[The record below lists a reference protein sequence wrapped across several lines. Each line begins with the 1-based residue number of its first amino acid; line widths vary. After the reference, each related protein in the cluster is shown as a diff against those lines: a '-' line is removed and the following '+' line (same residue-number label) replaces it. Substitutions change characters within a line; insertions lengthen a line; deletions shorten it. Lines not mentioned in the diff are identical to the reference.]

1 MQLMVRIRSIVDVV
15 WNPSPLGRSDAL
27 SRMERLS
34 AVTHLMSS
42 GEHLARGEAL
52 RPGGL
57 NDWEV
62 MADGHRSGGRRA
74 SFLDRVGR
82 PAVTRGLH
90 VARIAASIGLIA
102 PTRHRGVRLASNA
115 TLATT
120 SALLHPRHH
129 YGTDGSDQVSF
140 LVQSLST
147 VARLGERRPRIVDAA
162 LWAASLQGVL
172 SYTASGW
179 VKVAGRTWGTG
190 GAITGV
196 ARTRSYGDMRTWQLI
211 RGRPGLAKALENSVV
226 ALECVAPI
234 IFLAGGRLTRP
245 YAAAA
250 TGLHLGI
257 ARVMALGRFVPSFC
271 SLHAPMIYTT
281 QSDRRNRRHDKVAG
295 IVMWAGLG
303 LVAVAAGQRAVTRR
317 TVERARG
324 DERNVE
330 LSDGNAVAYRV
341 IGDRASATSSEDRA
355 PLVVFENGLLATPDH
370 WEWIVRHLRSTADD
384 PVPTVVTSHRS
395 GYGPSTHLPGT
406 MLTMSDIVD
415 ASTELIDHVA
425 ADRDVI
431 LVGHSLGGYLAM
443 LATVRTTARVR
454 GVVLVDSSHPDELRR
469 SERQRLGAERLRDGF
484 VSMTTSLNAGSGL
497 LLGVPPWVSA
507 LPPEAQ
513 RVALAQFRDPRM
525 WKAAIREW
533 DATVRDF
540 GASPGLPRLSCPAL
554 VLTAAHTRHSDPVQ
568 YELHAEMLEHASGGS
583 HVTIEG
589 ADHDSILTN
598 QVHAG
603 RAANEIARFVAA
615 CVDRSAP
622 IDSPPVRD
630 AELELTS

>member
-1 MQLMVRIRSIVDVV
+1 
-15 WNPSPLGRSDAL
+15 
-27 SRMERLS
+27 MERLS

-42 GEHLARGEAL
+42 GEHLARSEAYH
-52 RPGGL
+52 PGGL
-57 NDWEV
+57 NDWQI
-62 MADGHRSGGRRA
+62 MSDGHPRQSRRA
-74 SFLDRVGR
+74 ALLDRIGR

-90 VARIAASIGLIA
+90 VARIAASLGLLA
-102 PTRHRGVRLASNA
+102 PTRNRGIRLASNA

-196 ARTRSYGDMRTWQLI
+196 ARTRSYGDIRTWQLI

-281 QSDRRNRRHDKVAG
+281 QNDRTNRRHDTVG
-295 IVMWAGLG
+295 RIVLWAGLG
-303 LVAVAAGQRAVTRR
+303 LIAAAAGQRALTRR
-317 TVERARG
+317 TVEHARG
-324 DERNVE
+324 DERTLE
-330 LSDGNAVAYRV
+330 LSDTNTVAYRV
-341 IGDRASATSSEDRA
+341 IGDRASAAGSLERA

-370 WEWIVRHLRSTADD
+370 WEWIVRHLRSISEEEAR
-384 PVPTVVTSHRS
+384 PTVITSHRS

-406 MLTMSDIVD
+406 MLTMGDIAN
-415 ASTELIDHVA
+415 ASTEFVEHVA
-425 ADRDVI
+425 GDRDVI

-443 LATVRTTARVR
+443 LTAARTSARVR

-484 VSMTTSLNAGSGL
+484 VSMAASLNAGSGM
-497 LLGVPPWVSA
+497 LLGVPPWVTA
-507 LPPEAQ
+507 LPTEAQ
-513 RVALAQFRDPRM
+513 RVALAQFRDQRM
-525 WKAAIREW
+525 WTAAIREW

-540 GASPGLPRLSCPAL
+540 ATSPGLPQLRCPAL
-554 VLTAAHTRHSDPVQ
+554 VLTAAKTRESDPVQ
-568 YELHAEMLEHASGGS
+568 HELHAEMLEHASGGS
-583 HVTIEG
+583 HVTIDG

-603 RAANEIARFVAA
+603 RAAEEIARFVAA
-615 CVDRSAP
+615 CIDPSGATDAGATPAAP
-622 IDSPPVRD
+622 RPTSERD
-630 AELELTS
+630 NELELTS